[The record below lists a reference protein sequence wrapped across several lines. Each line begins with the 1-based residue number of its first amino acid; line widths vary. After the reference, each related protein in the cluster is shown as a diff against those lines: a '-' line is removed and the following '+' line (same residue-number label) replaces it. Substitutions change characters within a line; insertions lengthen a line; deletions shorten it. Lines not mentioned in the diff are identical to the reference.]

1 MMRGPLATDGPK
13 PMNQTPDARSI
24 FAPIWRRKWLILAV
38 AVVVGAATYLY
49 YKHERPT
56 YTASTEVYLGASSEE
71 QAPTSKPTPK
81 SRTTGDQAAIVNSI
95 VVEEV
100 RNRLDKEHKAAL
112 IRGAKVRAKQPEK
125 SEFLT
130 ITAEAHRSRT
140 AAFMANTVAQAY
152 IKRKTSKRERGI
164 EQAISLS
171 RRQLR
176 RIEAT
181 DAAKEAA
188 AAAAAAKPK
197 GKGGVAPSA
206 GGKGASTSSVLQAAT
221 LSTKISEL
229 EASLGTVTAV
239 QLKPAKRGTLVSP
252 KPRKDA
258 EFGFVLGLV
267 LAALAVFAASRF
279 DRRLR
284 SLEAIEAVMQAPLLA
299 VLPKAPRPI
308 VRRDG
313 SVRPSKLLLEP
324 LRRLHTGLRLI
335 ELPGH
340 GVVAGYA
347 TAAGNGATSGRRPKV
362 ILVVSPDPG
371 DGKST
376 LVADLALT
384 QRDAGERVIVV
395 EANFRRPIQARMLGL
410 EANHS
415 LVDVLT
421 GRLEVDD
428 AMQPVLAADL
438 EAVGADGVGVMTATQ
453 QRVGSLFL
461 LAGDT
466 SVPNPPALV
475 AQMAA
480 SGLLQTLADRFDYVL
495 IDAPSPLEVSD
506 VVPLFGAVDGIVT
519 VVRVGHSREVS
530 AQRVQQMLDGPSNAP
545 VLGVVANFAAPREL
559 KRSGFSSF
567 NGRTRSAG
575 RPKRG

>member
-1 MMRGPLATDGPK
+1 
-13 PMNQTPDARSI
+13 MNQTPDARSI
-24 FAPIWRRKWLILAV
+24 FAPIWRWKWLILAV
-38 AVVVGAATYLY
+38 AIVVGGASYVY
-49 YKHERPT
+49 YKREKPT
-56 YTASTEVYLGASSEE
+56 FEVSTEVYLGASSEE
-71 QAPTSKPTPK
+71 QAPTSKTTAK
-81 SRTTGDQAAIVNSI
+81 SRGTGDQAAIVNTI

-100 RNRLDKEHKAAL
+100 RGQLLKEHKGAL
-112 IRGAKVRAKQPEK
+112 IRGAKVRAKIPEK

-130 ITAEAHRSRT
+130 ITTEAHSAKG
-140 AAFMANTVAQAY
+140 AAFVANAVAQTY

-176 RIEAT
+176 RIESAT
-181 DAAKEAA
+181 AAKEAA
-188 AAAAAAKPK
+188 AASSKKK
-197 GKGGVAPSA
+197 GKGGSA
-206 GGKGASTSSVLQAAT
+206 SSGAAGKGASTSSVIQGAT
-221 LSTKISEL
+221 LSSKINEL

-239 QLKPAKRGTLVSP
+239 QLKPAKASRAVLVAP

-267 LAALAVFAASRF
+267 LAALAVFTVSRF

-284 SLEAIEAVMQAPLLA
+284 SLEGIEAIMQAPLLA
-299 VLPKAPRPI
+299 ALPKAPRPI

-313 SVRPSKLLLEP
+313 SARPSNLLLEP
-324 LRRLHTGLRLI
+324 LRRLHTALDLI
-335 ELPGH
+335 ELPG
-340 GVVAGYA
+340 AGA
-347 TAAGNGATSGRRPKV
+347 VSGNGAASGRGSRV
-362 ILVVSPDPG
+362 ILFVSPDPG

-384 QRDAGERVIVV
+384 QREAGERVVVV

-415 LVDVLT
+415 LADVLT
-421 GRLEVDD
+421 RRLDVDD
-428 AMQPVLAADL
+428 ALQPVFPADVPDAG
-438 EAVGADGVGVMTATQ
+438 EDGVGTLTATQ
-453 QRVGSLFL
+453 ERVGSLFL
-461 LAGDT
+461 LAGDA

-475 AQMAA
+475 AQMAK
-480 SGLLQTLADRFDYVL
+480 SELMRSLADRFDYVL

-506 VVPLFGAVDGIVT
+506 VEPLFGAVDGIVI
-519 VVRVGHSREVS
+519 VARVGHSREVS
-530 AQRVQQMLDGPSNAP
+530 ARRVQQMLERPSNAP

-567 NGRTRSAG
+567 NGRS
-575 RPKRG
+575 RPGKRRKRG

>member
-1 MMRGPLATDGPK
+1 
-13 PMNQTPDARSI
+13 MNQTPEARSI

-38 AVVVGAATYLY
+38 AVVVAGATYFY
-49 YKHERPT
+49 YKRERPT
-56 YTASTEVYLGASSEE
+56 YEVSTVVFLGASSEE
-71 QAPTSKPTPK
+71 QAPTSKAAPK
-81 SRTTGDQAAIVNSI
+81 SRGGGDQAAILNSI
-95 VVEEV
+95 VIEEV
-100 RNRLDKEHKAAL
+100 RTQLVAEHKSAL
-112 IRGAKVRAKQPEK
+112 LRGVKVRGKLPEK
-125 SEFLT
+125 SEFLSV
-130 ITAEAHRSRT
+130 TAEGHNPKD
-140 AAFMANTVAQAY
+140 AAFVANTVAQAY
-152 IKRKTSKRERGI
+152 IRRRASKRERGI
-164 EQAISLS
+164 EQAISQS
-171 RRQLR
+171 RGQLR
-176 RIEAT
+176 KIESAT
-181 DAAKEAA
+181 AAKEAA
-188 AAAAAAKPK
+188 ATAAAAAASKQK
-197 GKGGVAPSA
+197 GKGGSTSSSA
-206 GGKGASTSSVLQAAT
+206 KGASSASVIQTAT
-221 LSTKISEL
+221 LSAKISEL

-239 QLKPAKRGTLVSP
+239 QLKPAKGTRALLLAP
-252 KPRKDA
+252 KPRQDA

-267 LAALAVFAASRF
+267 LAAVAVFTLSRL

-284 SLEAIEAVMQAPLLA
+284 SLEGIEAVMQAPLLA
-299 VLPKAPRPI
+299 VLPKTPRPI

-313 SVRPSKLLLEP
+313 SARPAKLLLEP

-340 GVVAGYA
+340 GAVAGYGP
-347 TAAGNGATSGRRPKV
+347 AAGNGAASGRRPKV
-362 ILVVSPDPG
+362 ILFVSPDPG

-384 QRDAGERVIVV
+384 QRDGGERVIVV

-410 EANHS
+410 EASHS

-428 AMQPVLAADL
+428 AMQPVLAADV
-438 EAVGADGVGVMTATQ
+438 AAAGADGVAVLTATQ

-475 AQMAA
+475 AQMAT
-480 SGLLQTLADRFDYVL
+480 SGLLQTLAEKFDYVL

-506 VVPLFGAVDGIVT
+506 AVPLFSAVDGIVT
-519 VVRVGHSREVS
+519 VARVGHSREVS
-530 AQRVQQMLDGPSNAP
+530 ARRVQQMLDGPSNAP

-567 NGRTRSAG
+567 TGRTRAAS
-575 RPKRG
+575 RPRTG

>member
-1 MMRGPLATDGPK
+1 A
-13 PMNQTPDARSI
+13 
-24 FAPIWRRKWLILAV
+24 
-38 AVVVGAATYLY
+38 AVVGVATYLY

-71 QAPTSKPTPK
+71 QAPTTKATGK
-81 SRTTGDQAAIVNSI
+81 SRSVGDQAAIVNSI

-100 RNRLDKEHKAAL
+100 RNQLDKEHKGAL
-112 IRGAKVRAKQPEK
+112 IRGAKVRAKLPEK

-130 ITAEAHRSRT
+130 ITAEAHRSKT
-140 AAFMANTVAQAY
+140 AALMANTVARAY
-152 IKRKTSKRERGI
+152 IRRKTSKRERGI
-164 EQAISLS
+164 EQAIALS

-176 RIEAT
+176 RIEAIA
-181 DAAKEAA
+181 AAKEAA
-188 AAAAAAKPK
+188 ATAAAAKTK
-197 GKGGVAPSA
+197 GKGGAAPS

-239 QLKPAKRGTLVSP
+239 QLKPAKHGTLVSP

-258 EFGFVLGLV
+258 KFGFVLGLV
-267 LAALAVFAASRF
+267 LAALAVFTASRF
-279 DRRLR
+279 DRRMR

-340 GVVAGYA
+340 GAAAGYDPA
-347 TAAGNGATSGRRPKV
+347 VGNGTTSGRRPKV

-376 LVADLALT
+376 LIADLALT
-384 QRDAGERVIVV
+384 QRDGGERVIVV
-395 EANFRRPIQARMLGL
+395 EANFRRPIQARLLGL
-410 EANHS
+410 EENRS

-421 GRLEVDD
+421 GRLELDD

-438 EAVGADGVGVMTATQ
+438 EAVGADGGGVLTATQ

-475 AQMAA
+475 AQMAS
-480 SGLLQTLADRFDYVL
+480 SGLLQRLADRFDYVL

-530 AQRVQQMLDGPSNAP
+530 AQRVQQMLDGASNAP

-567 NGRTRSAG
+567 NGRTRSGG

>member
-38 AVVVGAATYLY
+38 AVVVGVATYFY

-56 YTASTEVYLGASSEE
+56 YTASTEVYLGASTEE
-71 QAPTSKPTPK
+71 QAPTTKATGK
-81 SRTTGDQAAIVNSI
+81 SRSVGDQAAIVNSI

-100 RNRLDKEHKAAL
+100 RNQLDKEHKGAL
-112 IRGAKVRAKQPEK
+112 IRGAKVRAKLPEK

-130 ITAEAHRSRT
+130 ITAEAHRSKT
-140 AAFMANTVAQAY
+140 AALMANTVAQAY
-152 IKRKTSKRERGI
+152 IRRKTSKRERGI
-164 EQAISLS
+164 EQAIALS

-176 RIEAT
+176 RIEAIA
-181 DAAKEAA
+181 AAKEAA
-188 AAAAAAKPK
+188 AAVAAAKTK
-197 GKGGVAPSA
+197 GKGGAAPS

-267 LAALAVFAASRF
+267 LAALAVFTASRF

-340 GVVAGYA
+340 GAAAGYDPA
-347 TAAGNGATSGRRPKV
+347 VGNGTTSGRRPKV

-384 QRDAGERVIVV
+384 QRDGGERVIVV

-421 GRLEVDD
+421 GRLELDD

-438 EAVGADGVGVMTATQ
+438 EAVGADGGGVLTATQ

-475 AQMAA
+475 AQMAS

-530 AQRVQQMLDGPSNAP
+530 AQRVQQMLDGASNAP

-567 NGRTRSAG
+567 NGRTRSGG
-575 RPKRG
+575 RPRRG

>member
-38 AVVVGAATYLY
+38 AAVVGVATYLY

-71 QAPTSKPTPK
+71 QAPTTKATGK
-81 SRTTGDQAAIVNSI
+81 SRSVGDQAAIVNSI

-100 RNRLDKEHKAAL
+100 RNQLDKEHKGAL
-112 IRGAKVRAKQPEK
+112 IRGAKVRAKLPEK

-130 ITAEAHRSRT
+130 ITAEAHRSKT
-140 AAFMANTVAQAY
+140 AALMANTVARAY
-152 IKRKTSKRERGI
+152 IRRKTSKRERGI
-164 EQAISLS
+164 EQAIALS

-176 RIEAT
+176 RIEAIA
-181 DAAKEAA
+181 AAKEAA
-188 AAAAAAKPK
+188 ATAAAAKTK
-197 GKGGVAPSA
+197 GKGGAAPS

-239 QLKPAKRGTLVSP
+239 QLKPAKHGTLVSP

-267 LAALAVFAASRF
+267 LAALAVFTASRF
-279 DRRLR
+279 DRRMR

-340 GVVAGYA
+340 GAAAGYDPA
-347 TAAGNGATSGRRPKV
+347 VGNGTTSGRRPKV

-376 LVADLALT
+376 LIADLALT
-384 QRDAGERVIVV
+384 QRDGGERVIVV
-395 EANFRRPIQARMLGL
+395 EANFRRPIQARLLGL
-410 EANHS
+410 EENRS

-421 GRLEVDD
+421 GRLELDD

-438 EAVGADGVGVMTATQ
+438 EAVGADGGGVLTATQ

-475 AQMAA
+475 AQMAS
-480 SGLLQTLADRFDYVL
+480 SGLLQRLADRFDYVL

-530 AQRVQQMLDGPSNAP
+530 AQRVQQMLDGASNAP

-567 NGRTRSAG
+567 NGRTRSGG